1 MQSIIRPKYFV
12 LVALLALAGL
22 TITACGSSAEKLNQ
36 EGNEAFA
43 KQAYEEAL
51 AAYETA
57 QIEAPELAEPYY
69 NAANSLY
76 RQEKYTEALEQ
87 MQRALPYA
95 QEEELAQNSHFNMG
109 NTAYSTQEWESA
121 IESYKQAL
129 LLNPD
134 DPDAKYNLELALQ
147 QQEQQEQQQQDQEQ
161 QQEQSEDG
169 ESQENEQEQSQEN
182 EQQQDQEQDQSQQ
195 GDDQQEQEQDQSQ
208 QGDDQ
213 QEQDQSQENDQPNE
227 SEDQQQEQDKGQQQD
242 QESRDNEGQSRQD
255 QPQDQQ
261 SPSSQ
266 VPRPG
271 QRMTEDQARQ
281 LLEAIAGDS
290 DTLQERLGQ
299 YYLVPMRPSVQD
311 W

>member
-1 MQSIIRPKYFV
+1 MQSIIQPRHLV
-12 LVALLALAGL
+12 LISLLALAGV
-22 TITACGSSAEKLNQ
+22 TMTACGSSAEKLNQ

-51 AAYETA
+51 AAYQSA

-69 NAANSLY
+69 NASNSLY
-76 RQEKYTEALEQ
+76 RQEKYAEALEQ
-87 MQRALPYA
+87 MQKALSYA
-95 QEEELAQNSHFNMG
+95 QEEELAQSSHFNLG
-109 NTAYSTQEWESA
+109 NTAFNTQEWESEV
-121 IESYKQAL
+121 ESYKQAL

-147 QQEQQEQQQQDQEQ
+147 QQDEQQEQEQ

-169 ESQENEQEQSQEN
+169 ESQENDQQQEQG
-182 EQQQDQEQDQSQQ
+182 QSQQ
-195 GDDQQEQEQDQSQ
+195 GDDQQDQEQ
-208 QGDDQ
+208 Q
-213 QEQDQSQENDQPNE
+213 QEQDQSQENDQQNE
-227 SEDQQQEQDKGQQQD
+227 REDQQQD
-242 QESRDNEGQSRQD
+242 QEQSQDDSQQQEQKSQNGEGQSEQG

-261 SPSSQ
+261 SPPNQ

-271 QRMTEDQARQ
+271 QRMTEEQARQ
-281 LLEAIAGDS
+281 LLEAIARDS

-299 YYLVPMRPSVQD
+299 YYLVPMGPPVQD